1 MGKKDIAD
9 EFYKRSQNY
18 KNVYNPATSFMQP
31 RDDKGVF
38 IKDFKADDY
47 TPHIC
52 ESNGWQYFWSVQHD
66 VDGLV
71 NLVGGKTGLRKSW
84 IVCLPIIR
92 PKMTSSHFSAQE

>member
-1 MGKKDIAD
+1 MCIRDSAFDDYCIAEMAEKMGKQDIAD

-31 RDDKGVF
+31 RDDKGTF

-52 ESNGWQYFWSVQHD
+52 ESNGWQYFWSVQHKQW
-66 VDGLV
+66 LT
-71 NLVGGKTGLRKSW
+71 NNHLS
-84 IVCLPIIR
+84 PIYL
-92 PKMTSSHFSAQE
+92 